1 LGHHSSPHL
10 AVAAAADTC
19 STTSTDSGGHS
30 EHERRVCAG
39 TVGSVSEGWRNPWFT
54 ERHDDTRPVV
64 TAGLTGIGFHLGLFI
79 GTLHSGM
86 GEQLRRPSSVSGPPW
101 IMGLLCVL
109 LCCGSIDTHKDR
121 CSCSIGSFDYCWLA
135 HWFLDRAWRPT
146 DMATSRS
153 LIRALRNGGPRWRSL
168 GPC

>member
-1 LGHHSSPHL
+1 MTPAIRVIQAFPAAGMTSATFRRSLFRRRAPGRRFQSHRRSTRNLPRIPRCVRAG
-10 AVAAAADTC
+10 AV
-19 STTSTDSGGHS
+19 G
-30 EHERRVCAG
+30 R
-39 TVGSVSEGWRNPWFT
+39 VSEGWRNPWFT

-64 TAGLTGIGFHLGLFI
+64 TAGLTEVGFQLGLFI

-101 IMGLLCVL
+101 IMGVLCVL

-135 HWFLDRAWRPT
+135 HWFLDRAWRRPIWQRL
-146 DMATSRS
+146 AH
-153 LIRALRNGGPRWRSL
+153 
-168 GPC
+168 